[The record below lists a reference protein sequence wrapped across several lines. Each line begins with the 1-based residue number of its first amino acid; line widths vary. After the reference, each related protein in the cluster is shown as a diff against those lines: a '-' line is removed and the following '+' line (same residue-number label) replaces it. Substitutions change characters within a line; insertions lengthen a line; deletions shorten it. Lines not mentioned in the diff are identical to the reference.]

1 MTAKKEKPAEQEWV
15 RDYLTKNPDFFE
27 QNPDIFEVINISHD
41 SGKAISLVERQIG
54 IMRERN
60 SEMITQIDQMQAAA
74 KENALLMEKTNRLV
88 LNLIQANDLNSLSK
102 ALTVSLKSD
111 FSTEFFSLTLINDD
125 PAVTKNAV
133 NFISESEAK
142 SIIGH
147 ILSAKKAICGKRK
160 YEEISLLFGN
170 QVGEIG
176 SVLALPLRATN
187 TFGVLALGH
196 SDPEFYTKEIGTVF
210 IDYIGDLLSEL
221 IPKHINPID

>member
-1 MTAKKEKPAEQEWV
+1 MTAKKEKPAEQELV

-27 QNPDIFEVINISHD
+27 QNSDIFEVINISHD
-41 SGKAISLVERQIG
+41 SGRAISLVERQIG

-88 LNLIQANDLNSLSK
+88 LNLVQANDLNSLGK

-111 FSTEFFSLTLINDD
+111 FSTEFFSLTLINND

-133 NFISESEAK
+133 NFVSENEAK
-142 SIIGH
+142 SIIGN

-160 YEEISLLFGN
+160 HEEISLLFGN
-170 QVGEIG
+170 QAEEIG
-176 SVLALPLRATN
+176 SVLALPLRTTN

>member
-1 MTAKKEKPAEQEWV
+1 MTAKKENPAEQELV

-27 QNPDIFEVINISHD
+27 QNSDIFEVINISHD

-88 LNLIQANDLNSLSK
+88 LNLVQANDLNSLGK

-111 FSTEFFSLTLINDD
+111 FSTEFFSLTLINKD
-125 PAVTKNAV
+125 PAVTKNAI
-133 NFISESEAK
+133 NFVSENEAK
-142 SIIGH
+142 SIIGN

-160 YEEISLLFGN
+160 HEEISLLFGN
-170 QVGEIG
+170 QAEEIG
-176 SVLALPLRATN
+176 SVLALPLRTTN

>member
-1 MTAKKEKPAEQEWV
+1 MTAKKENPAEQELV

-27 QNPDIFEVINISHD
+27 QNSDIFEVINISHD

-88 LNLIQANDLNSLSK
+88 LNLVQANDLNSLGK

-111 FSTEFFSLTLINDD
+111 FSTEFFSLTLINKD

-133 NFISESEAK
+133 NFVSENEAK
-142 SIIGH
+142 SIIGN

-160 YEEISLLFGN
+160 HEEISLLFGN
-170 QVGEIG
+170 QAEEIG
-176 SVLALPLRATN
+176 SVLALPLRTTN